1 MVKQGILPVKLEMGG
16 DKVTARSGLVFLYE
30 HMLSLGAVEEVKGR
44 FPCPGS
50 GRGYGA
56 EKYVVSLVLMLH
68 GGGRSLEDLREIESD
83 MVLRELSGLKEM
95 PRPCTVGDWL
105 RRMGEG
111 GVRGLGLVNRSVT
124 RKVLKADKGKEYT
137 LDIDATVIEA
147 EKEDAEWSYKKVKGY
162 QPMLGYIAEVPVC
175 LHSEFRAGNVPAG
188 ANMVEFLE
196 TCLKELPGG
205 KRIAYLR
212 SDSAGYQ
219 ASVIDWC
226 VEQGIRYTIT
236 ADKDVAVKEAI
247 SLIPEEEWEPFVN
260 SRGEETDREVAE
272 TVHTMNRT
280 KESFRLV
287 VQRWRNPQLD
297 LFNPQKY
304 CYRAIATDLEC
315 DKQEVVWRHNG
326 RGNNENQIKE
336 LKIGIGMERMPC
348 GQHQAN
354 ALFFAIGVLAYN
366 LSVSLKYLCLPHDW
380 RRKTVATLRWS
391 LYQTAGRLIRHAGRV
406 ILRVM
411 APPEKFRIFLEM
423 RERSYAL
430 WQGG

>member
-1 MVKQGILPVKLEMGG
+1 MVKEGILPVKLEMGEE
-16 DKVTARSGLVFLYE
+16 KVTARSGLVIFYE
-30 HMLSLGAVEEVKGR
+30 HMLSLGAIEEVKAR
-44 FPCPGS
+44 FPFPGS

-56 EKYVVSLVLMLH
+56 EKYVVPLVLMLQ
-68 GGGRSLEDLREIESD
+68 GGGRSLEDLREIEFD
-83 MVLRELSGLKEM
+83 VVLRELSGLKEM

-105 RRMGEG
+105 RRMGDT
-111 GVRGLGLVNRSVT
+111 GVRAVGMVSRGVV
-124 RKVLKADKGKEYT
+124 RKVLKADKGEEYT

-188 ANMVEFLE
+188 ANMVAFLE
-196 TCLKELPGG
+196 ACLKELPGG
-205 KRIAYLR
+205 KRISYLR

-219 ASVIDWC
+219 GSVIDWC
-226 VEQGIRYTIT
+226 TEKGIRFSIT
-236 ADKDVAVKEAI
+236 ADKDVAVMEAI
-247 SLIPEEEWEPFVN
+247 SLIAEEDWVSLVAPT
-260 SRGEETDREVAE
+260 GEETHREVAE
-272 TVHTMNRT
+272 TVHTMNRG

-297 LFNPQKY
+297 LFNPQQY
-304 CYRAIATDLEC
+304 CYQVIATDLEC
-315 DKQEVVWRHNG
+315 HKREVVWRHNG

-336 LKIGIGMERMPC
+336 LKRGMGMERMPC

-354 ALFFAIGVLAYN
+354 ALLFAIGVLAYN
-366 LSVSLKYLCLPHDW
+366 CLPHDW
-380 RRKTVATLRWS
+380 RKKTVATLRWN
-391 LYQTAGRLIRHAGRV
+391 LYQTAGKLIRHAEGV

-411 APPEKFRIFLEM
+411 APPDKFHIFLEI
-423 RERSYAL
+423 RKRSYAL

>member
-1 MVKQGILPVKLEMGG
+1 MLRQTVLPVKVEMG
-16 DKVTARSGLVFLYE
+16 DEQVTGRSGLVLLYE
-30 HMLSLGAVEEVKGR
+30 HMLSLGVMEEVKER
-44 FPCPGS
+44 FPFPGS

-56 EKYVVSLVLMLH
+56 ERYVVPLVLMLH

-83 MVLRELSGLKEM
+83 MVLREMAGLEEM

-105 RRMGEG
+105 RRKGEV
-111 GVRGLGLVNRSVT
+111 GVKALGLVNRGVT

-137 LDIDATVIEA
+137 LDVDATVIEA
-147 EKEDAEWSYKKVKGY
+147 EKEEAYWSYKKVKGY
-162 QPMLGYIAEVPVC
+162 QPLMGYLAEVPVC
-175 LHSEFRAGNVPAG
+175 LCGEFRGGNVPAG
-188 ANMVEFLE
+188 SGMVKFLKS
-196 TCLKELPGG
+196 CLKELPRG
-205 KRIAYLR
+205 KRIGRLR

-219 ASVIDWC
+219 AAVINWC
-226 VEQGIRYTIT
+226 AEKGIRYTIT
-236 ADKDVAVKEAI
+236 ADKDAAVKEAI
-247 SLIPEEEWEPFVN
+247 SLIPEEDWEPLDTLSGV
-260 SRGEETDREVAE
+260 RTDREVAE
-272 TVHTMNRT
+272 TIHTMNRT

-287 VQRWRNPQLD
+287 VQRWCNPQLD
-297 LFNPQKY
+297 LFNPHEY
-304 CYRAIATDLEC
+304 CYQVIATDLEC
-315 DKQEVVWRHNG
+315 HKQEVVWWHNG

-336 LKIGIGMERMPC
+336 LKIGMGMERMPC

-366 LSVSLKYLCLPHDW
+366 LTVSLKYLCLPHDW
-380 RRKTVATLRWS
+380 RKKTVATLRWS

-411 APPEKFRIFLEM
+411 APPDKFQLFLGI